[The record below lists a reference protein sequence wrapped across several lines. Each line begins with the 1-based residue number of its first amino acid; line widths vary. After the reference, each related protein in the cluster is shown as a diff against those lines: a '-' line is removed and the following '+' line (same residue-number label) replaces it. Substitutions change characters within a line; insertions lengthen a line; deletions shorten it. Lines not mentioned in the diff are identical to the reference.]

1 MAEWDGTPPGPE
13 CGMSAPD
20 SGAGLDESVRPRSL
34 DDFIGQDELRANLR
48 VYLDAAR
55 ERGKAL
61 DHTLFY
67 GNPGLGKTTLAQIMA
82 SELGV
87 NLVCTSGPVLERSGD
102 LAAILTNL
110 GRHDILFVDEIHR
123 MPIAVEEVLYPAMED
138 FKLDLV
144 IGQGPAAR
152 TVKIDLEPFT
162 LVGATTRMG
171 LISSPL
177 RDRFGIV
184 ARLEYYSPTD
194 LARVVRRTARI
205 LGVEVTPDGAEEIG
219 RRSRGTPRIANRLLR
234 RVRDFALIRGNGQ
247 VTGVEASAALKR
259 MDVDEH
265 GLDQMDRKLLEV
277 LITHYDGGPVGIK
290 TLAVAC
296 SEEVRTIEDIYE
308 PYLIQCG
315 FLKRT
320 PRGRMATARAYKH
333 LKLLLS

>member
-1 MAEWDGTPPGPE
+1 
-13 CGMSAPD
+13 
-20 SGAGLDESVRPRSL
+20 
-34 DDFIGQDELRANLR
+34 
-48 VYLDAAR
+48 
-55 ERGKAL
+55 
-61 DHTLFY
+61 
-67 GNPGLGKTTLAQIMA
+67 
-82 SELGV
+82 
-87 NLVCTSGPVLERSGD
+87 
-102 LAAILTNL
+102 
-110 GRHDILFVDEIHR
+110 

-247 VTGVEASAALKR
+247 VTGGEASAALKR

>member
-1 MAEWDGTPPGPE
+1 MPMAQDFFHLPDEAGISE
-13 CGMSAPD
+13 ASA
-20 SGAGLDESVRPRSL
+20 LEESVRPHSL
-34 DDFIGQDELRANLR
+34 ADFIGQDELRANLR

-55 ERGKAL
+55 ERGRAL
-61 DHTLFY
+61 DHTIFF

-82 SELGV
+82 SELGI

-110 GRHDILFVDEIHR
+110 SRNDILFVDEIHR

-184 ARLEYYSPTD
+184 ARLEYYTPQD
-194 LARVVRRTARI
+194 LARIVTRTARI
-205 LGVEVTPDGAEEIG
+205 LGVAISPDGAEEIG

-234 RVRDFALIRGNGQ
+234 RVRDFALVHGHGTI
-247 VTGVEASAALKR
+247 TGPQAAEAMQR
-259 MDVDEH
+259 MDVDPL
-265 GLDQMDRKLLEV
+265 GLDQMDRRLLEV
-277 LITHYDGGPVGIK
+277 IIRHYDGGPVGIK

-315 FLKRT
+315 FLKRS
-320 PRGRMATARAYKH
+320 PRGRIATAKAYKH
-333 LKLLLS
+333 LGLLMN

>member
-1 MAEWDGTPPGPE
+1 M
-13 CGMSAPD
+13 
-20 SGAGLDESVRPRSL
+20 
-34 DDFIGQDELRANLR
+34 
-48 VYLDAAR
+48 
-55 ERGKAL
+55 
-61 DHTLFY
+61 
-67 GNPGLGKTTLAQIMA
+67 
-82 SELGV
+82 
-87 NLVCTSGPVLERSGD
+87 
-102 LAAILTNL
+102 
-110 GRHDILFVDEIHR
+110 
-123 MPIAVEEVLYPAMED
+123 
-138 FKLDLV
+138 
-144 IGQGPAAR
+144 
-152 TVKIDLEPFT
+152 KIDLEPFT

-247 VTGVEASAALKR
+247 VTGGEASAALKR

>member
-1 MAEWDGTPPGPE
+1 MTDLANPCVAECTTGI
-13 CGMSAPD
+13 
-20 SGAGLDESVRPRSL
+20 DESVRPHSL

-48 VYLDAAR
+48 VYLGAAR

-67 GNPGLGKTTLAQIMA
+67 GNPGLGKTTLAQLMA

-87 NLVCTSGPVLERSGD
+87 NLICTSGPVLERSGD

-110 GRHDILFVDEIHR
+110 NRHDILFVDEIHR

-184 ARLEYYSPTD
+184 ARLEYYSPDD
-194 LARVVRRTARI
+194 LARVVQRTARI
-205 LGVEVTPDGAEEIG
+205 LGVEVSTDGAAEIG

-234 RVRDFALIRGNGQ
+234 RVRDFALVHGDGL
-247 VTGVEASAALKR
+247 VTGEQASAALKR
-259 MDVDEH
+259 MDVDEL

-277 LITHYDGGPVGIK
+277 LIKHYDGGPVGIK

-320 PRGRMATARAYKH
+320 PRGRMATALAYRH
-333 LKLLLS
+333 LKMLLS